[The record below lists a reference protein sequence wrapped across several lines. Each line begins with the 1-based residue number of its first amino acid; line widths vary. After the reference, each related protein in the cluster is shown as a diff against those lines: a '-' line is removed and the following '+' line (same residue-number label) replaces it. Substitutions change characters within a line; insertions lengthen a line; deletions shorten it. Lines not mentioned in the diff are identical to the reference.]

1 MFSSLGGGL
10 PGLDFHRGVTH
21 TYADN
26 RTIFLCMYN
35 VNKYINIYVWNYK
48 ELGSMGAFFYVAGR
62 AFSTLCCA
70 SLFTYLY
77 SEKGSGEGD

>member
-1 MFSSLGGGL
+1 
-10 PGLDFHRGVTH
+10 
-21 TYADN
+21 
-26 RTIFLCMYN
+26 MYN